1 LQRIERQ
8 SGDFSLALSGVMRN
22 HGRNLAF
29 FWGAKF
35 MEIVMAEIRET
46 HIVKERASSG
56 ATPWLAFI
64 VGALLI
70 AVVAIF
76 LLNAHGRVSGPN
88 GSVDLNVKS
97 PVTTTAPATAPAR

>member
-1 LQRIERQ
+1 
-8 SGDFSLALSGVMRN
+8 MRN

>member
-1 LQRIERQ
+1 
-8 SGDFSLALSGVMRN
+8 
-22 HGRNLAF
+22 
-29 FWGAKF
+29 

-46 HIVKERASSG
+46 HVVKERGSG

-88 GSVDLNVKS
+88 GSVDLNIKS
-97 PVTTTAPATAPAR
+97 PVTTTAPASAPAR